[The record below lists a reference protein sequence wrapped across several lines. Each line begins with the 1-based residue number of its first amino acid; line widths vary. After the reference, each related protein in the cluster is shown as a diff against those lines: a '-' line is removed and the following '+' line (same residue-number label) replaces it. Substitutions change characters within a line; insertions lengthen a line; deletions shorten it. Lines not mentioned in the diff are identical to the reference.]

1 MSSIFLDNPASKEGF
16 LQKVGSVDSPQSQKE
31 QAIARMYQE
40 HRQSI
45 LLHLLGMVKNREVA
59 EDLLQDTFVR
69 LSKVPGIEVI
79 RQPKSFL
86 LKVATNLAL
95 DHLRQQQKTPTFE
108 TEEAFEDLISPE
120 PEHLE
125 EVIKSRHLEQLQ
137 WAISQLPDRAKEA
150 LVLARLKEMT
160 LKEVAKEMDVSQT
173 MVEKHLKN
181 ALQKCRSALIS
192 DLN

>member
-1 MSSIFLDNPASKEGF
+1 MSSIFLDSPVSKEDV
-16 LQKVGSVDSPQSQKE
+16 LHKADISDSRQSQKE
-31 QAIARMYQE
+31 QVIARMYQE
-40 HRQSI
+40 HRQNI
-45 LLHLLGMVKNREVA
+45 LSHLLSMVKNRDIA

-69 LSKVPGIEVI
+69 LSNIPGIEVI

-86 LKVATNLAL
+86 MKVATNLAL
-95 DHLRQQQKTPTFE
+95 DHLRQQQKKPVFE
-108 TEEAFEDLISPE
+108 TDEALEDLISPE

-125 EVIKSRHLEQLQ
+125 EVIKTRHLEQLQ
-137 WAISQLPDRAKEA
+137 WAISQLPERAKEA
-150 LVLARLKEMT
+150 LVLARLQEMT

-181 ALQKCRSALIS
+181 ALQKCRSALIT